1 MLHLTDNYSLI
12 FSFVQ
17 SFICKIDMFKKALK
31 ITYTLGFVR
40 LSTLSTLLST
50 ISFVGFSQNKTVVA
64 CHYYGGKVNEKAI
77 CNMMGFA
84 SKREADKAVEEIV
97 RRSGLKKNF
106 YVMECPNTDNCFAA
120 VQNGNRL
127 IVYDGAFMRRVND
140 LTKTKDW
147 GAMSILA
154 HEIGHHLQG
163 HTIIEGGSDP
173 AKELEADEFSGF
185 VMYQM
190 GASLNEAQAAIQK
203 LTTDYDGGTHP
214 PRGKRLSS
222 IEKGYR
228 NAQALY
234 PNINKNAEPIIVRSE
249 PQTQPNPTPP
259 RTEPKPQPQQKPT
272 QIEIIVDN
280 VEKPVNNP
288 RPPEMGTDG
297 PVNSRPETPRIDPN
311 PVENPS
317 GNVKKSGCVDGDCVN
332 GMGTAVNS
340 KTEEKYV
347 GEWRNG
353 KREGFGVEYNT
364 DESKKYEGNFKNNK
378 YHGNGTMFFKDK
390 ERYVGKFKDGIM
402 HGDGYYYYKNGD
414 RIVANWVNG
423 KKQGK
428 AKIIYRSG
436 SEGVKFFKDDV
447 EVR

>member
-1 MLHLTDNYSLI
+1 M
-12 FSFVQ
+12 
-17 SFICKIDMFKKALK
+17 FIKALK
-31 ITYTLGFVR
+31 ITSTLDFVKLYTLSTV
-40 LSTLSTLLST
+40 LSTLSFITNA
-50 ISFVGFSQNKTVVA
+50 QNKVTYA
-64 CHYYGGKVNEKAI
+64 CNYYGGKVNEKAI
-77 CNMMGFA
+77 CSMMGFT
-84 SKREADKAVEEIV
+84 SKKEADKAVEEIV

-140 LTKTKDW
+140 MTKTKDW
-147 GAMSILA
+147 GALSILA

-163 HTIIEGGSDP
+163 HTIVEGGSDP
-173 AKELEADEFSGF
+173 NKELEADEFSGF

-190 GASLNEAQAAIQK
+190 GASMQEAQAAIQK

-214 PRGKRLSS
+214 PRSKRLSS
-222 IEKGYR
+222 IEKGYK

-234 PNINKNAEPIIVRSE
+234 PNINKNAEPVVVKNESQTIPAPQPRQEPRS
-249 PQTQPNPTPP
+249 QPA
-259 RTEPKPQPQQKPT
+259 PKPRE
-272 QIEIIVDN
+272 IEIIVDN
-280 VEKPVNNP
+280 IEKPVNNP
-288 RPPEMGTDG
+288 RPTEMGNQDQM
-297 PVNSRPETPRIDPN
+297 NEKPEIPRLDPR

-317 GNVKKSGCVDGDCVN
+317 ENVKKSGCMEGDCTN
-332 GMGTAVNS
+332 GVGTAVNS

-353 KREGFGVEYNT
+353 KREGRGVEYNINET
-364 DESKKYEGNFKNNK
+364 KKYEGNFKNNK
-378 YHGNGTMFFKDK
+378 YNGNGTMFFKDN
-390 ERYVGKFKDGIM
+390 ERYVGKFKEGIF

-414 RIVANWVNG
+414 RIIANWING

-436 SEGVKFFKDDV
+436 NEGTKFYKDDI